1 MKAEKTAK
9 PCKPQLNLAL
19 DAEGKDFIEKVAKT
33 RRLSITGL
41 IRTLIFDEGRRL
53 GMQISE

>member
-1 MKAEKTAK
+1 MKAEKIAK
-9 PCKPQLNLAL
+9 PRKPQPNLAL